1 MINYTSKEKL
11 ILFYEE
17 LVEILQNQIPVE
29 TDWRKRKEM
38 SEKRHRFETLKT
50 QIKYLRV
57 EEYPSLK
64 VPQDK

>member
-38 SEKRHRFETLKT
+38 SEKLHRWETLKM
-50 QIKYLRV
+50 QIEHLRD

>member
-17 LVEILQNQIPVE
+17 LVQILQKEIPPQ
-29 TDWRKRKEM
+29 TDWRKKSQM
-38 SEKRHRFETLKT
+38 TEKRHRWETLKV
-50 QIKYLRV
+50 QINHLRD

>member
-17 LVEILQNQIPVE
+17 LVEILQNEIPVE

-38 SEKRHRFETLKT
+38 SEKRHRWETLKM
-50 QIKYLRV
+50 QIEHLRD

>member
-38 SEKRHRFETLKT
+38 GEKRHRFETLKT
-50 QIKYLRV
+50 QIKYLRD